1 MQMENKMSETVTGY
15 IDHVIFRNEDNGY
28 TVMVLKGME
37 EERELTCVGTF
48 PAITQGAAIEASGN
62 YTTHPVYGKQ
72 FQIASYVEKM
82 PEDALA
88 MERYLGSGAIKGIG
102 AALAA
107 RIVRRFGDDT
117 MRIVEE
123 EPERLAEIKG
133 ISEKKAMEIAEQM
146 TEKADM
152 RRAMIFLQKYGISLN
167 LGAKIYQKYGQT
179 VYGVLQ
185 ENPYRLAEDI
195 SGVGFR
201 IADEIA
207 SRIGIHTD
215 SDYRIRSGML
225 YTLLQASGEGHIY
238 LPKEELFSRASGLLG
253 VDSSYMEK
261 HLMDMVVDRKL
272 ILKETEDGA
281 VVYPTR
287 YYYLELNS
295 ARMLCE
301 LNILCPEDE
310 EMMEKRINRIEKET
324 GTRLDEMQKQ
334 AVAAAASHGLFILT
348 GGPGTGKTTTINA
361 IIRYFE
367 EEGAELRLAAPTGRA
382 AKRMTEATGYE
393 AQTIHRLLEL
403 NGMPE
408 EEQEGRAVH
417 FDRNSENPLEAD
429 VIIIDEMSMVDIA
442 LMHSLLLAVT
452 AGTRLILV
460 GDENQLPSVGPGNVL
475 RDIIRSGCFPV
486 VELKK
491 IFRQASESD
500 IVVNAHKINRGEQ
513 VTINNK
519 SRDFFFLKRYD
530 ADIIIRVVIAL
541 IQEKLPRYVD
551 AKPYEIQV
559 LTPMRKGLLGVERL
573 NQILQR
579 YLNPPDE
586 KKKEKEIGQ
595 RLFRE
600 GDKVM
605 QVKNNYQLEWE
616 ILGRYKIPVDKGV
629 GVFNGDTGIMTE
641 INEFAETAT
650 VEFEDGRQAEYS
662 FKQLEELELAYAVTI
677 HKSQGSEYPAVILP
691 ILSGPRMLM
700 NRNLLYTAVTRARK
714 CVTVVGSE
722 TTFAEMIRNEK
733 QQQRYSSLDRRIRE
747 LDESEQKESAIGEKG
762 LS

>member
-1 MQMENKMSETVTGY
+1 MSETVTGY
-15 IDHVIFRNEDNGY
+15 IDHVIFRNDDNGY
-28 TVMVLKGME
+28 TVMVLKGLE
-37 EERELTCVGTF
+37 EEKELTCVGTF
-48 PAITQGAAIEASGN
+48 PAITQGASIEAMGN
-62 YTTHPVYGKQ
+62 YITHPVYGKQ
-72 FQIASYVEKM
+72 FQISSYVEKM

-107 RIVRRFGDDT
+107 RIVRRFGNDT

-133 ISEKKAMEIAEQM
+133 ISEKKALEIAEQM

-152 RRAMIFLQKYGISLN
+152 RRAMVFLQKYGISLN
-167 LGAKIYQKYGQT
+167 LGAKIYQKYGQS

-238 LPKEELFSRASGLLG
+238 LPKEELFSRASRLLG
-253 VDSSYMEK
+253 VDVSYMEK

-272 ILKETEDGA
+272 ILKETEEGT
-281 VVYPTR
+281 VVYPTH

-295 ARMLCE
+295 AKMLCE

-310 EMMEKRINRIEKET
+310 QMMKKRISRIEKET
-324 GTRLDEMQKQ
+324 GTELDEMQRQ
-334 AVAAAASHGLFILT
+334 AMAAAAQHGLFILT

-403 NGMPE
+403 NGLPE
-408 EEQEGRAVH
+408 GEQDGRAVH

-429 VIIIDEMSMVDIA
+429 VIIIDEMSMVDIS
-442 LMHSLLLAVT
+442 LMYSLLLAVT

-460 GDENQLPSVGPGNVL
+460 GDENQLPSV
-475 RDIIRSGCFPV
+475 
-486 VELKK
+486 
-491 IFRQASESD
+491 
-500 IVVNAHKINRGEQ
+500 
-513 VTINNK
+513 
-519 SRDFFFLKRYD
+519 
-530 ADIIIRVVIAL
+530 
-541 IQEKLPRYVD
+541 
-551 AKPYEIQV
+551 
-559 LTPMRKGLLGVERL
+559 
-573 NQILQR
+573 
-579 YLNPPDE
+579 
-586 KKKEKEIGQ
+586 
-595 RLFRE
+595 
-600 GDKVM
+600 
-605 QVKNNYQLEWE
+605 
-616 ILGRYKIPVDKGV
+616 
-629 GVFNGDTGIMTE
+629 
-641 INEFAETAT
+641 
-650 VEFEDGRQAEYS
+650 
-662 FKQLEELELAYAVTI
+662 
-677 HKSQGSEYPAVILP
+677 
-691 ILSGPRMLM
+691 
-700 NRNLLYTAVTRARK
+700 
-714 CVTVVGSE
+714 
-722 TTFAEMIRNEK
+722 
-733 QQQRYSSLDRRIRE
+733 
-747 LDESEQKESAIGEKG
+747 
-762 LS
+762 

>member
-1 MQMENKMSETVTGY
+1 MSETVTGY

-500 IVVNAHKINRGEQ
+500 IVVNAQKINRGEQ

>member
-1 MQMENKMSETVTGY
+1 MSETVTGY
-15 IDHVIFRNEDNGY
+15 IDHVIFRNEENGY

-62 YTTHPVYGKQ
+62 YTTHLVYGKQ

-253 VDSSYMEK
+253 VDPSYMEK

-629 GVFNGDTGIMTE
+629 GVFNGDTGIITE